1 MNRRLAKVQAQIR
14 RILSEMLLKERDS
27 FGVGIV
33 SINDILVSRDL
44 NTVKVWV
51 SFIAEKNQEAAFK
64 KLLRYTNPIQTYL
77 FRNFPVKKVPKI
89 TWQLDTEPDA
99 TYRIDKLLDD
109 IQPTSGPDQ
118 HFSQSDTAG
127 ETDSDRLA
135 SET

>member
-1 MNRRLAKVQAQIR
+1 MSHRLAKVQQQIR
-14 RILSEMLLKERDS
+14 RLLAEVLLKEGN
-27 FGVGIV
+27 FGIGMI

-51 SFIAEKNQEAAFK
+51 SFIAEKNQEATFK

-89 TWQLDTEPDA
+89 TWQLDTGPDA

-109 IQPTSGPDQ
+109 IQPTSGTNRDISEPG
-118 HFSQSDTAG
+118 AG
-127 ETDSDRLA
+127 GDEDSGRLP
-135 SET
+135 S

>member
-1 MNRRLAKVQAQIR
+1 MNLRLAKVQAQIR
-14 RILSEMLLKERDS
+14 RILSEVLLKERDN

-51 SFIAEKNQEAAFK
+51 SFIAEPNQAAAFK
-64 KLLRYTNPIQTYL
+64 KLLRQNNSIQTYL

-89 TWQLDTEPDA
+89 TWQLDIAPDA

-109 IQPTSGPDQ
+109 INPTPRKGR
-118 HFSQSDTAG
+118 HISQSDADG
-127 ETDSDRLA
+127 ETDSDRFA